1 MWGPA
6 CSTFFFFNFNDTAK
20 SVDAAAVAAA
30 CPPSVGESWKELERV
45 GKSWRELERV
55 GESWRESVVV
65 GGGWLVVGWWLVVE
79 VAIGGC
85 NWRLQGEVIIKGY
98 AVSSKRVGVRS
109 DGERWQ

>member
-1 MWGPA
+1 M
-6 CSTFFFFNFNDTAK
+6 
-20 SVDAAAVAAA
+20 
-30 CPPSVGESWKELERV
+30 
-45 GKSWRELERV
+45 
-55 GESWRESVVV
+55 VVV
-65 GGGWLVVGWWLVVE
+65 GWWLVGGWLVVE

>member
-1 MWGPA
+1 MPTLCWR
-6 CSTFFFFNFNDTAK
+6 
-20 SVDAAAVAAA
+20 
-30 CPPSVGESWKELERV
+30 EMERV

-65 GGGWLVVGWWLVVE
+65 GGGWLVVGWWLVGGRGCNWRLQLE

-85 NWRLQGEVIIKGY
+85 KERLQGEVIIKGY

-109 DGERWQ
+109 DDERWQ